1 MAILIQ
7 PRDLR
12 AMVRGWTPGMTPR
25 NHSLPRQKKFRH
37 DNTDPSRSKELLLPV
52 CTTGIIIFMDLYGS
66 LWINVSIDNGKD
78 VKQKALEVRGLTIEK
93 CSCTS
98 FQNCD

>member
-25 NHSLPRQKKFRH
+25 NNSLPRQKIFLHYTIPKKYIQPKGLTCNFEITPFEDIFSFQVNFSH
-37 DNTDPSRSKELLLPV
+37 EYDQNGTQLLLSFYLQCLITSQCYV
-52 CTTGIIIFMDLYGS
+52 VLGS
-66 LWINVSIDNGKD
+66 ENV
-78 VKQKALEVRGLTIEK
+78 
-93 CSCTS
+93 
-98 FQNCD
+98 

>member
-25 NHSLPRQKKFRH
+25 YNSLPRQKKFRH
-37 DNTDPSRSKELLLPV
+37 DNTDPLSNGNDHGYILIMNRPLFKLL
-52 CTTGIIIFMDLYGS
+52 
-66 LWINVSIDNGKD
+66 
-78 VKQKALEVRGLTIEK
+78 
-93 CSCTS
+93 S
-98 FQNCD
+98 F

>member
-37 DNTDPSRSKELLLPV
+37 DNTDPSHGYDQMIHNHQQKNSEYFSP
-52 CTTGIIIFMDLYGS
+52 GQ
-66 LWINVSIDNGKD
+66 NVSNYHIDD
-78 VKQKALEVRGLTIEK
+78 WALVPI
-93 CSCTS
+93 
-98 FQNCD
+98 

>member
-25 NHSLPRQKKFRH
+25 YNSLPRQKKFRH
-37 DNTDPSRSKELLLPV
+37 DNTIRNTIICQNVGDIMLMTDFRHHFITLCWCLIFDVGEVTCHQHQELVTNTFGHPHR
-52 CTTGIIIFMDLYGS
+52 C
-66 LWINVSIDNGKD
+66 N
-78 VKQKALEVRGLTIEK
+78 R
-93 CSCTS
+93 
-98 FQNCD
+98 